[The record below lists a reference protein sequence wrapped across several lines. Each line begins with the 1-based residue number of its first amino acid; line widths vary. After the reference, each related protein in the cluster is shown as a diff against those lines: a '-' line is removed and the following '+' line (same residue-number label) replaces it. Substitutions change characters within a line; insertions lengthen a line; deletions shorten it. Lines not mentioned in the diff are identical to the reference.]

1 MYWAQHLAK
10 QTKSSELQEAF
21 KQLAKD
27 LTNNEE
33 KIVQEINEAQ
43 GKTIDLEGYYQFNAN
58 LLEATMRPSSTF
70 NQILEKINV
79 MSSKEEIVLDDL
91 PKIDGYILKDRIGV
105 GGMANVYS
113 AFKVHDDGRKDQVA
127 IKVVHPKLAVN
138 AQIVKLFI
146 KEAEFCASLS
156 HPNLI
161 ETYELGRTTEDVP
174 YMTMELI
181 KGVTMKEVLSKKRKL
196 SAQDSL
202 NIVSKVASAL
212 AFLHGQGIFHR
223 DIKPSNIMIEHQSKR
238 VLLIDFGIASKS
250 IDTLDHQASNKVS
263 GTVVYM
269 SPERVRDE
277 HVTGKTDVYSLGI
290 CLFVL
295 LTGHPPFISQNHLAL
310 RRMHTSKPLPDLP
323 KHLSFLNELLQE
335 MCHKRPEKRLSAIS
349 LLGKLHR
356 INKMKELDPDYKQEE
371 DVVKKK
377 KTGIFSKLKRVIK
390 KYY

>member
-1 MYWAQHLAK
+1 LAK

-33 KIVQEINEAQ
+33 KIVQEINDVQ
-43 GKTIDLEGYYQFNAN
+43 GKTIDLEGYYHFNAN

-70 NQILEKINV
+70 NQMLVKPTDRDLINV
-79 MSSKEEIVLDDL
+79 TRSKKETVPDEL
-91 PKIDGYILKDRIGV
+91 PEIDGYILKNHIGV

-113 AFKVHDDGRKDQVA
+113 AFKEHDDGRKDRVA
-127 IKVVHPKLAVN
+127 IKVVHSKLAVN

-161 ETYELGRTTEDVP
+161 ETYELGRTTENAP

-181 KGVTMKEVLSKKRKL
+181 KGMTIKEILSKKRKL

-202 NIVSKVASAL
+202 CIISKVALAL
-212 AFLHGQGIFHR
+212 AYLHGQGVYHR
-223 DIKPSNIMIEHQSKR
+223 DIKPSNIMIEHRSKR
-238 VLLIDFGIASKS
+238 ILLIDFGIASES

-263 GTVVYM
+263 GTAVYM
-269 SPERVRDE
+269 SPEQIIDE
-277 HVTGKTDVYSLGI
+277 HVTGKTDIYSLGI

-295 LTGHPPFISQNHLAL
+295 LTGRPPFISQDLL
-310 RRMHTSKPLPDLP
+310 SIRRMHISEPFPDLP
-323 KHLSFLNELLQE
+323 EHLSFLNDLLQK
-335 MCHKRPEKRLSAIS
+335 MCHKRSEERLSAIT
-349 LLGKLHR
+349 LLEKLHR
-356 INKMKELDPDYKQEE
+356 IKRMKELDPDYKEE
-371 DVVKKK
+371 EKVVKKK
-377 KTGIFSKLKRVIK
+377 KMGIFSKLKSIIK
-390 KYY
+390 R